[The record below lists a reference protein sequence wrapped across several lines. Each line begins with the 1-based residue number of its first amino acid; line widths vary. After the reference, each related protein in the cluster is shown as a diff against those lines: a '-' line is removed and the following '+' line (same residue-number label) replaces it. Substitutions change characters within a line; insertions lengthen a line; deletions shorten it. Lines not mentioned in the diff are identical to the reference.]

1 MHRYTQDTERL
12 AQRITRLALD
22 RMRMDAP
29 LDGPRTPAELQA
41 RAGITITPEG
51 LGGDEAL
58 RRWVDVLAPATM
70 SVDHPR
76 YLAFIPGAP
85 TEVSTLFDLLV
96 GVQSIYGGSWLE
108 SSGAV
113 YAENQA
119 LRWISD
125 LAGLPAAAG
134 GCFVPGGTTGNLSAL
149 VAARHAAREAR
160 GGDRPGRWRVALT
173 AETHSSVVYALEQVM
188 DVDVLY
194 VPADERGRMTG
205 AALAQALDEAADD
218 GVFAAVA
225 TSGTTNTGVIDDLAG
240 IAEVCRERGL
250 WMHVDGAYGGAALA
264 APSVRHLFA
273 GIEHADSFIVDPH
286 KWLFAPFDCCA
297 LVYRDPEVARR
308 AHTQHAGYLDT
319 VNETSEW
326 NPSDYAVH
334 LSRRARG
341 LPFWFS
347 LAVHGTDAY
356 RDAIEQT
363 LAVARAGADEIRSR
377 PYVELLEEPELT
389 VLIFRRTGWKAADYA
404 AWSSGLL
411 AQGYAFVTPTTHRG
425 EPCTRIAIVNPRTTV
440 SDIAGIL
447 ATMA

>member
-29 LDGPRTPAELQA
+29 LDGPRTPADLEA

-125 LAGLPAAAG
+125 LAGLPAGAG

-160 GGDRPGRWRVALT
+160 GGDRPARWRVALT

-205 AALAQALDEAADD
+205 PALARALDESGDD
-218 GVFAAVA
+218 AVFAAVA

-240 IAEVCRERGL
+240 VAEVCRERGL

-319 VNETSEW
+319 INDTSEW

-377 PYVELLEEPELT
+377 PNVELLEEPELT
-389 VLIFRRTGWKAADYA
+389 VLIFRRTGWTAADYA

-425 EPCTRIAIVNPRTTV
+425 EPCTRMAIVNPRTTV

>member
-1 MHRYTQDTERL
+1 MHRYTQDTEHL
-12 AQRITRLALD
+12 AQRITGLALD

-29 LDGPRTPAELQA
+29 LDGPRTPAELEA

-125 LAGLPAAAG
+125 LAGLPAGAG

-205 AALAQALDEAADD
+205 AALARALDEAGDD

-240 IAEVCRERGL
+240 IAEVCRARRL

-273 GIEHADSFIVDPH
+273 GIEGADSFIVDPH

-319 VNETSEW
+319 INETSEW

-377 PYVELLEEPELT
+377 PCVELLEEPELT
-389 VLIFRRTGWKAADYA
+389 VLIFRRTGWTAADYA

-425 EPCTRIAIVNPRTTV
+425 EPCTRMAIVNPRTTV

-447 ATMA
+447 ATMT